1 MCVKKMITSR
11 PNSWNRDEKLLGLS
25 NVCLRAAL
33 DGTTPSRKA
42 FVKST
47 TRSSSCK
54 WNLSIGYDCRVR
66 NKNVPEFWH
75 VPFVFSFAKRFV
87 FFFPDFEFFCSLLRC
102 FVSLIFCVA
111 FSFRVCVIPCFPVCV
126 RICDLSHDLGL
137 LDGQP
142 SFPSPPPLAFPA
154 ISHWSLRV
162 KFVSAILARVQEKIV
177 ENWVYR
183 GFKGLF
189 LVLKRLVRL
198 MLHAW
203 CDTWAKLL

>member
-75 VPFVFSFAKRFV
+75 VPFVFSFAIRFV
-87 FFFPDFEFFCSLLRC
+87 FFFPDFEFFVPFCVVSFPWYFVLPLAFG
-102 FVSLIFCVA
+102 FVSFLA
-111 FSFRVCVIPCFPVCV
+111 FLFVFASAISLMTLVCWT
-126 RICDLSHDLGL
+126 DSL
-137 LDGQP
+137 
-142 SFPSPPPLAFPA
+142 PSPPLPRWHFQLSP
-154 ISHWSLRV
+154 IDLCEWSSSPPYWHVCKKNSGKLSLPWFQR
-162 KFVSAILARVQEKIV
+162 FVFS
-177 ENWVYR
+177 
-183 GFKGLF
+183 FKTACTTD
-189 LVLKRLVRL
+189 VTCL
-198 MLHAW
+198 MWHMS
-203 CDTWAKLL
+203 